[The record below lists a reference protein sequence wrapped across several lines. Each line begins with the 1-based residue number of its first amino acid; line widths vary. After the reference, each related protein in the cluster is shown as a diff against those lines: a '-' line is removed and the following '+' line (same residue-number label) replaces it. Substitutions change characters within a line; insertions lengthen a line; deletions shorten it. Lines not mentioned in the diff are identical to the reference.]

1 MPNALQDARG
11 KLLERSEKQA
21 ALFDKKDAK
30 TGKPD
35 WSPEDHETF
44 QALDKEINEIAAE
57 VRELEVLD
65 AKEQETRSRIVD
77 LKKPQHPT
85 RHGSGRPSHDGAGE
99 RGEEF
104 ETRGGGARG
113 TKSIGQM
120 VIDSPEFKGY
130 RRGVPM
136 AVNFDDLDYKATMTT
151 AAGFAPFS
159 PRGPDVV
166 PYPIR
171 RVRLLDIMRE
181 VPTGAASI
189 VYMEETT
196 HTAGAAV
203 VAEGATKP
211 ESAYVFTQRTVLVE
225 VVATLLPVTDQQLDD
240 VPQIRG
246 LIDGM
251 MGEDVARAEETQ
263 ILTGTGVSPEL
274 QGFLT
279 KTGVQTQAKGADSTP
294 SAVYKAITLA
304 RYTGFAEPDGAVFH
318 PNDWQDIRLLQD
330 TTGRYIWGDPWV
342 PGPEMIWGVPVVVTP
357 AETEGTGLIG
367 AFRQYAYVARR
378 QGLRIEIGFVNDNF
392 AKNLKTI
399 KAETRIANVI
409 RRPSAFVKI
418 TGI

>member
-1 MPNALQDARG
+1 MPNALTDARG
-11 KLLERSEKQA
+11 TLLERSEKLDQ
-21 ALFDKKDAK
+21 LFQKKDPK

-35 WSPEDHETF
+35 WSAEDHEQF
-44 QALDKEINEIAAE
+44 KSLNDEINALANE
-57 VRELEVLD
+57 VRDLEQ
-65 AKEQETRSRIVD
+65 KEAIESANRERIAEY
-77 LKKPQHPT
+77 KKPQHPS
-85 RHGSGRPSHDGAGE
+85 RHSHGRPEGTDGAAAFGE
-99 RGEEF
+99 DLGR
-104 ETRGGGARG
+104 ARREV
-113 TKSIGQM
+113 KSVGQM
-120 VIDSPEFKGY
+120 VVESAEFKG
-130 RRGVPM
+130 RMRGVPIG
-136 AVNFDDLDYKATMTT
+136 VNFDDLDYKATMTT

-159 PRGPDVV
+159 PRGPDLV

-181 VPTGAASI
+181 VPTNAASI

-203 VAEGATKP
+203 VAEGAAKP
-211 ESAYVFTQRTVLVE
+211 ESEYVFTQRTVLVE
-225 VVATLLPVTDQQLDD
+225 VIATLLPITDQQLDD

-251 MGEDVARAEETQ
+251 MAEDVARAEETQ
-263 ILTGTGVSPEL
+263 ILTGTGTSPQL

-279 KTGVQTQAKGADSTP
+279 KTGVQTQAKGADPGP
-294 SAVYKAITLA
+294 SAVYKAITLV
-304 RYTGFAEPDGAVFH
+304 RFTGFAEPDGVVFH

-357 AETEGTGLIG
+357 AETENTALVG
-367 AFRQYAYVARR
+367 AFRQYAYIARR
-378 QGLRIEIGFVNDNF
+378 MGLRVEIGYVNDNF

-409 RRPSAFVKI
+409 RRPQAFCKV
-418 TGI
+418 TGL